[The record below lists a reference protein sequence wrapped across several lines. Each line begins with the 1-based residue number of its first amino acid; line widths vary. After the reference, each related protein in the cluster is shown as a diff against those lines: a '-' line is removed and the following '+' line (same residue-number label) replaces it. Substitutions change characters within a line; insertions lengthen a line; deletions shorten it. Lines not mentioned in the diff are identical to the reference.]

1 MPGLDVLDVA
11 DPEPVG
17 LCARE
22 VSVDEVWCR
31 RAPGLADRGAWP
43 AASSVCA
50 FEAELAHQPGDTLLA
65 DTDAVSESELGLDSR
80 GPVDAFR
87 LLMHTP
93 DPNREVDVGELAIAR
108 PSPLPRV
115 VALTSHTHD
124 AAQQGDRKLCSLRL
138 DKPKTRHG
146 LSVSL
151 AKKAAAR
158 FKISRSWRSTLF
170 SRSSSRNFAR
180 SCELSMSSRSP
191 RSA

>member
-1 MPGLDVLDVA
+1 
-11 DPEPVG
+11 
-17 LCARE
+17 
-22 VSVDEVWCR
+22 
-31 RAPGLADRGAWP
+31 
-43 AASSVCA
+43 
-50 FEAELAHQPGDTLLA
+50 
-65 DTDAVSESELGLDSR
+65 
-80 GPVDAFR
+80 
-87 LLMHTP
+87 MHTP

-170 SRSSSRNFAR
+170 SPLEFTQLRALLRA
-180 SCELSMSSRSP
+180 EHVP
-191 RSA
+191 RALPDQP